1 MAGTIQDS
9 DEAPK
14 QIPSPPIAAG
24 GKKAVGETCCP
35 ICGREAT
42 DASLKRFGEYFCSEA
57 HVAEYAREVRSKQ
70 ATETT
75 AIATVAEA
83 ESTAALATGSAEGGH
98 TPQKKG
104 GISGFLKMAACCGGM
119 LLLLPAL
126 GLVSAGGLAAVAGS
140 ALSVAA
146 VLACPIGMY
155 FMMRGMMKRGPHG
168 GQGQT
173 EGGEGRPRLP
183 GDRTPPPADR

>member
-1 MAGTIQDS
+1 MAETIQDAG
-9 DEAPK
+9 EAQK
-14 QIPSPPIAAG
+14 QISSPPIAASG
-24 GKKAVGETCCP
+24 ENAVGETYCP

-42 DASLKRFGEYFCSEA
+42 DASLKRFGEYFCSEE
-57 HVAEYAREVRSKQ
+57 HVTEYAREVRVKQ
-70 ATETT
+70 ATQTT
-75 AIATVAEA
+75 AIATVA
-83 ESTAALATGSAEGGH
+83 AADANPSQTTGPLEPGRA
-98 TPQKKG
+98 PQKKG

-155 FMMRGMMKRGPHG
+155 FMMRGMMKSEKHAGHNPHANAARK
-168 GQGQT
+168 
-173 EGGEGRPRLP
+173 EPLSREP
-183 GDRTPPPADR
+183 GSPA

>member
-1 MAGTIQDS
+1 MAST
-9 DEAPK
+9 DEKPA
-14 QIPSPPIAAG
+14 IATPSAEPSRSTA
-24 GKKAVGETCCP
+24 ETFCP
-35 ICGREAT
+35 ICGK
-42 DASLKRFGEYFCSEA
+42 DAADPSMKRFGEYFCSEE
-57 HVAEYAREVRSKQ
+57 HVAEYAREVRVKQ

-75 AIATVAEA
+75 AIATVAGA
-83 ESTAALATGSAEGGH
+83 DASAAQTTGPLEPGH
-98 TPQKKG
+98 MPQKKG
-104 GISGFLKMAACCGGM
+104 GIGGFWKMAACCGGM

-155 FMMRGMMKRGPHG
+155 FMMRGMMKRGQHG
-168 GQGQT
+168 GLGQT
-173 EGGEGRPRLP
+173 KGGEGRPRLP

>member
-1 MAGTIQDS
+1 MAETIQDS
-9 DEAPK
+9 DEAQK
-14 QIPSPPIAAG
+14 KIASPPIAAG
-24 GKKAVGETCCP
+24 GENTVGDTFCP

-42 DASLKRFGEYFCSEA
+42 DPSLKRFGEYFCSEA

-75 AIATVAEA
+75 AIATVTGADA
-83 ESTAALATGSAEGGH
+83 TASQTTGTLEPGQA
-98 TPQKKG
+98 PQKKAG
-104 GISGFLKMAACCGGM
+104 MGSFLKMAACCGGM

-155 FMMRGMMKRGPHG
+155 FMMRGMMKRGQHG
-168 GQGQT
+168 AQGQIDSR
-173 EGGEGRPRLP
+173 ESRPHLP
-183 GDRTPPPADR
+183 GDQPPTAH